1 MGRLLIISNR
11 LPVTAR
17 AEDGHVVLEPSIGGL
32 ATGLAS
38 FYRNCDSRWIG
49 WYEPPN
55 GSVVEPQECESV
67 AARLDAEYACTPVF
81 IPPDEAAA
89 YYEGF
94 ANATLWPIF
103 HYFTQ
108 FARFEDEWWEA
119 YVSVNRRFRDA
130 VLSVAQE
137 DDTIWIHDYHLLLLP
152 GMLRESL
159 PSASIGF
166 FLHVPFPSFEIF
178 RMLPWRTELLHG
190 VLGADLIGFHT
201 YDYVRHFLSSVLR
214 LTGYEHVLGEVSVG
228 HHRAKVDA
236 FPMGIDYQTYA
247 TARER
252 PEVQAEISRI
262 RENVGGM
269 RVILSVDRLDY
280 TKGVIQR
287 LEAYDCFLE
296 ENPQFHGKVILA
308 LLAVPSRTDV
318 HQYQRLKRH
327 LDELIGRISGKYGF
341 LDWSPI
347 QYQSGSAPFETL
359 AALYATAE
367 VILVTPLRDGMNLI
381 AKEYVAAQEGEGV
394 LILSEMAGVAKELG
408 EAIVVNPYNRS
419 EMAAAFVT
427 ALDMPLEERR
437 DRMAA
442 MKERLRR
449 YDVTRWASDFLDALA
464 SMRTEKAELRS
475 KLLTATA
482 EERLEAEYR
491 GAERRLILLDYDGT
505 LVTFT
510 RRPSAAKPDPALLDL
525 LVDLTSDPKNE
536 VVIVSGRDRITM
548 AQWLGRLDVALVTD
562 HGAWVKERGGDW
574 EALVP
579 LTSDW
584 KDSVRPVLERFVDR
598 TPGALLEEKE
608 FSLVWHY
615 RAADPLIGPLR
626 ARELRD
632 SLEHLTGNLDLGVL
646 EGNKVLEVK
655 NAGINKGRAASLWLS
670 KEPWDFILAVGDD
683 RTDEDLFAALP
694 EGACS
699 IRVGWAT
706 SKATF
711 YADQVADV
719 RRLLTKL
726 AR

>member
-1 MGRLLIISNR
+1 MGRLLIVSNR

-17 AEDGHVVLEPSIGGL
+17 AEDGHLILEPSIGGL

-38 FYRNCDSRWIG
+38 FYRDYDSRWIG
-49 WYEPPN
+49 WYEPPH
-55 GSVVEPQECESV
+55 GPVDPEESESV
-67 AARLDAEYACTPVF
+67 AARLDAECGCTPVF
-81 IPPDEAAA
+81 MPPDEAAA

-94 ANATLWPIF
+94 ANATLWPTF

-108 FARFEDEWWEA
+108 FARFEDSWWEA
-119 YVSVNRRFRDA
+119 YVNVNRRFRDA
-130 VLSVAQE
+130 VLSVARE

-166 FLHVPFPSFEIF
+166 FLHIPFPSFEIF
-178 RMLPWRTELLHG
+178 RMLPWRTELLRG
-190 VLGADLIGFHT
+190 ILGADLVGFHT
-201 YDYVRHFLSSVLR
+201 YDYVHHFLSSVLR
-214 LTGYEHVLGEVSVG
+214 LTGYEHVLSEVSVG
-228 HHRAKVDA
+228 HHRVKVDA

-247 TARER
+247 SAREL
-252 PEVQAEISRI
+252 PGVQAEISRI
-262 RENVGGM
+262 REDVGDL

-280 TKGVIQR
+280 TKGVIGR
-287 LEAYDCFLE
+287 LEAYDRFLE
-296 ENPQFHGKVILA
+296 ENPRFHGKVVLA
-308 LLAVPSRTDV
+308 LVAVPSRTDV
-318 HQYQRLKRH
+318 DQYQQLKRE
-327 LDELIGRISGKYGF
+327 LDETVGRISGKYGF
-341 LDWSPI
+341 LHWTPV
-347 QYQSGSAPFETL
+347 QYQSGSTPFETL

-367 VILVTPLRDGMNLI
+367 VILVTPFRDGMNLI
-381 AKEYVAAQEGEGV
+381 AKEYVATNEGEGV

-408 EAIVVNPYNRS
+408 EALVVNPYNGS
-419 EMAAAFVT
+419 EMAEAIAT

-442 MKERLRR
+442 MKDRLRR
-449 YDVTRWASDFLDALA
+449 YDVTRWASDFVDSLS
-464 SMRTEKAELRS
+464 SMRTEEADLLSR
-475 KLLTATA
+475 LLTGTA
-482 EERLEAEYR
+482 EERMEAEYR
-491 GAERRLILLDYDGT
+491 SAEHRLILLDYDGT
-505 LVTFT
+505 LTTFT
-510 RRPSAAKPDPALLDL
+510 RRPSAAKPDRALLDL
-525 LVDLTSDPKNE
+525 LARLTADPKNE

-548 AQWLGRLDVALVTD
+548 VQWLGGLDLALVTD
-562 HGAWVKERGGDW
+562 HGAWVKDRAGDW
-574 EALVP
+574 ENLVP

-584 KDSVRPVLERFVDR
+584 KHTVRPVLERFVDR

-615 RAADPLIGPLR
+615 RAADPVIGPLR

-655 NAGINKGRAASLWLS
+655 NAGVNKGRAASRWLS
-670 KEPWDFILAVGDD
+670 RQQWDFILAAGDD

-694 EGACS
+694 KGACS
-699 IRVGWAT
+699 IRVGWAD

-711 YADQVADV
+711 YADRVADV
-719 RRLLTKL
+719 RRFLTRL